1 MKKQGTTGSFVL
13 AFWLALLACSV
24 FAQQKPNEAKEPDVA
39 VIVNP
44 TNPVDSI
51 TSTELRKIFSGEKQG
66 WSGGLPVTIFVRA
79 PQSHERDVL
88 LSRVLHMSE
97 SEYKAYWV
105 QKVYSG
111 EVQREPLALLSNGM
125 QLEAIRAEK
134 GGIALISI
142 QDIHPGVKVLKV
154 DGHLPGT
161 PGYPLK

>member
-1 MKKQGTTGSFVL
+1 MSKERTACSFVL
-13 AFWLALLACSV
+13 VLWLVSLACSV
-24 FAQQKPNEAKEPDVA
+24 FAQQRPKDAKEPDVA

-44 TNPVDSI
+44 MNPVDSI

-161 PGYPLK
+161 PGYSLK

>member
-1 MKKQGTTGSFVL
+1 MKKERTICSFVL
-13 AFWLALLACSV
+13 TFWILSLGCGLL
-24 FAQQKPNEAKEPDVA
+24 AQQKPKEAREPDVA

-44 TNPVDSI
+44 LNPIDSI
-51 TSTELRKIFSGEKQG
+51 TSTELRKIFSGERQG

-79 PQSHERDVL
+79 PQSRERDVL
-88 LSRVLHMSE
+88 LSRVLHMTE

-111 EVQREPLALLSNGM
+111 EVQREPLALPSNGM

>member
-1 MKKQGTTGSFVL
+1 MKKERTTGSFVL
-13 AFWLALLACSV
+13 AFWLAWLACSV
-24 FAQQKPNEAKEPDVA
+24 FAQQKPKDAKEPDVA

-44 TNPVDSI
+44 INPVDSI
-51 TSTELRKIFSGEKQG
+51 TSAELRKLFAGEKQG

-79 PQSHERDVL
+79 PQAHERDVL

-105 QKVYSG
+105 RKVYSG

-134 GGIALISI
+134 GGIALISV

-161 PGYPLK
+161 PGYLLK

>member
-1 MKKQGTTGSFVL
+1 MKKERTICSFVL
-13 AFWLALLACSV
+13 TFWILSLGCSV
-24 FAQQKPNEAKEPDVA
+24 LAQQKPKEAREPDVA

-44 TNPVDSI
+44 LNPIDSI
-51 TSTELRKIFSGEKQG
+51 TSTELRKIFSGERQG

-79 PQSHERDVL
+79 PQSRERDVL
-88 LSRVLHMSE
+88 LSRVLHMTE

-111 EVQREPLALLSNGM
+111 EVQREPLALPSNGM